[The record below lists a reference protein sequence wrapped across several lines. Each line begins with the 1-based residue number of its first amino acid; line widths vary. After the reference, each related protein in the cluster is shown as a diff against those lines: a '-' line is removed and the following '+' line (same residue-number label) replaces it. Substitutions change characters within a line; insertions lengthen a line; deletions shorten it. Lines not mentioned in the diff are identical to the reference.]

1 MARTKNELE
10 LLEEGLR
17 DFDRSLPM
25 SLLKAREAVMREFLP
40 SLRSHQLSPEQWRV
54 IRALVQE
61 DGLELA
67 EISLRCFLLAPS
79 LSRISQNLEKRNIV
93 ERKNV
98 DSDQRRSKLF
108 LTKEGRKL
116 FETLAPES
124 EQQYLEIAN
133 KFGEE
138 KLDTLYELLSDLVN
152 VLNKP

>member
-124 EQQYLEIAN
+124 
-133 KFGEE
+133 
-138 KLDTLYELLSDLVN
+138 
-152 VLNKP
+152 

>member
-40 SLRSHQLSPEQWRV
+40 SLRSHKLSPEQWRV

>member
-79 LSRISQNLEKRNIV
+79 LSRISK
-93 ERKNV
+93 
-98 DSDQRRSKLF
+98 S
-108 LTKEGRKL
+108 
-116 FETLAPES
+116 ETLLNARMSTVIKEDPNCFSQKKAES
-124 EQQYLEIAN
+124 CLKHWHPSRSN
-133 KFGEE
+133 S
-138 KLDTLYELLSDLVN
+138 T
-152 VLNKP
+152 